1 MKTVKRIFA
10 LALAMMLVFSLA
22 LTANAAELKVEGALK
37 GAEYKMYKMA
47 SVEVQASGAYVYT
60 AEEAWVEFLKT
71 LGWIKFFDEKEP
83 LKFVREGTPSDADM
97 VAAAKKAKAY
107 AAGKT
112 VSATA
117 TAANVE
123 NPTVTITADNGYYLM
138 TSSKGSLCTIT
149 TIASGVTTISE
160 KNKALPEIKKTVK
173 DANVAIGDTVEFTL
187 DITTGEN
194 HENEMN
200 YVIHDTMSA
209 GLELIESTIAVKH
222 NDTVLNKPADYT
234 IVRNCTDNCTFA
246 IDFTETL
253 DTAEGDKITV
263 TYKATVTKEIPATAT
278 NTAKIADSSSHVTLE
293 TTGFTLKKVDG
304 DGKEL
309 AGAEFELYYT
319 TVTGE
324 GESATTTYNI
334 VNVIEDGNA
343 YRPVVGNEVGA
354 AIVAGTATVK
364 GLDPDKTYYV
374 KETKAPTGYVKIED
388 YKPVVNGEVTVTNV
402 KGENL
407 PSTGGMGTTMF
418 YTVGGLMVAA
428 AVVLLAAKKR
438 MSAV

>member
-10 LALAMMLVFSLA
+10 LALALMLVFSLA
-22 LTANAAELKVEGALK
+22 LTANAAELEVEGALK

-47 SVEVQASGAYVYT
+47 TIEKNETTGSILYYTTEEWKDFWNDEGATWFACDATTGLVT
-60 AEEAWVEFLKT
+60 
-71 LGWIKFFDEKEP
+71 IK
-83 LKFVREGTPSDADM
+83 EGVTDSDM
-97 VAAAKKAKAY
+97 PAAAKKAKAY

-117 TAANVE
+117 TAADTE
-123 NPTVTITADNGYYLM
+123 DPTVKITADTGYYLM

-160 KNKALPEIKKTVK
+160 KNKELPEIKKTVK

-194 HENEMN
+194 HENEMD

-209 GLELIESTIAVKH
+209 GLDLVANSVE
-222 NDTVLNKPADYT
+222 VLLNGVEFNGYT
-234 IVRNCTDNCTFA
+234 IETTCEDNCSFK
-246 IDFTETL
+246 IVFNNTL

-278 NTAKIADSSSHVTLE
+278 NTAKIADSSSQVTLN
-293 TTGFTLKKVDG
+293 TTGFTLNKVDG
-304 DGKEL
+304 DGKAL

-324 GESATTTYNI
+324 GETATTNYNI
-334 VNVIEDGNA
+334 VNVIKDGNA
-343 YRPVVGNEVGA
+343 YRPTVTGETA
-354 AIVAGTATVK
+354 AEIEAGTATVK

-374 KETKAPTGYVKIED
+374 KETKAPTGYVKIEE
-388 YKPVVNGEVTVTNV
+388 YKPVVNGDVTVTNV